1 MTTKLENNALCQ
13 ACGMYYAYTDGLC
26 WQCKQAYDRHAVDFA
41 AAANDSGEMEHSEMG
56 GSHE

>member
-26 WQCKQAYDRHAVDFA
+26 WQCKQAYDKHASDFGA
-41 AAANDSGEMEHSEMG
+41 VGCDCDAVSDTEAQR
-56 GSHE
+56 

>member
-26 WQCKQAYDRHAVDFA
+26 WQCKQEYDRHASDFA
-41 AAANDSGEMEHSEMG
+41 AAEDIDCGKAQADLGKSP
-56 GSHE
+56 